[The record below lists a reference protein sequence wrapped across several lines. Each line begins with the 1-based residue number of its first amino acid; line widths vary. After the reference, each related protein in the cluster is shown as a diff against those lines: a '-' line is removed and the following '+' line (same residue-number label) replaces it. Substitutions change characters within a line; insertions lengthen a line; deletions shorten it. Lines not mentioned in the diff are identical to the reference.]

1 MKICEY
7 LTHSTENQVLWES
20 IENKQ
25 VTLAQLFQSD
35 FEFKTGSQYSPYMK
49 LPQSALNMPWLFSFQ
64 GSMNKARVSGEVSGF
79 DLC

>member
-35 FEFKTGSQYSPYMK
+35 FEIKTGSQYSPYMK